1 VLTVFFCT
9 MKNYLKLGAV
19 VAVAVTFI
27 SIPLRNATGAD
38 EEYSFK
44 AHNTT
49 KDKITKLLASEDGKQ
64 YGSFDIGKGIA
75 PGETVTLK
83 WDKKTN
89 DTGCKWYFK
98 AVFDGGDESEA
109 KKFDFCEEDLELEF

>member
-1 VLTVFFCT
+1 LHDEKLFETRFGGGGGRHVYLDPTAKCHGHGRGIFFQDPQHDQGQDHQVAR
-9 MKNYLKLGAV
+9 LG
-19 VAVAVTFI
+19 
-27 SIPLRNATGAD
+27 R
-38 EEYSFK
+38 
-44 AHNTT
+44 
-49 KDKITKLLASEDGKQ
+49 
-64 YGSFDIGKGIA
+64 YGSFDIGKGIV
-75 PGETVTLK
+75 PGETLTLK